1 MAVEAVGM
9 TDQQIE
15 HFYSE
20 GYVVVPDVFDP
31 ERDFDPLIADYS
43 ELLDEFAGE
52 MLDSGEITHQLRW
65 PSAAAGRRPRRRR

>member
-1 MAVEAVGM
+1 MAVEAAGM

-31 ERDFDPLIADYS
+31 ERDFDP
-43 ELLDEFAGE
+43 
-52 MLDSGEITHQLRW
+52 
-65 PSAAAGRRPRRRR
+65 PNRRLQRTARPDRR